1 MSSILFELD
10 TEVHDGLTVRGFAV
24 LKERKA
30 GLETILEI
38 PIMGKLI
45 SKFYDNKE
53 KEVIIFRKAST
64 ILRKLKLWR

>member
-30 GLETILEI
+30 G
-38 PIMGKLI
+38 
-45 SKFYDNKE
+45 
-53 KEVIIFRKAST
+53 
-64 ILRKLKLWR
+64 